1 MTPRQLISVFGVTA
15 GVLVL
20 VLVCVDWSPTALQ
33 DPARTLGLNAQG
45 VVRWGEHPNR
55 APFSVLELTLFLGV
69 GLAFV
74 VAGITAWRSLPARN
88 PGVLLCTAG
97 WLWLAAGVRRSSDP
111 LAFTLGVSLTL
122 MYQPPLLHLALSFPL
137 GVLRTRME
145 KAAVGFFFGSWLVA
159 TVLGWAF
166 FDPRLHVSGGAV
178 HLAEP
183 VASLGQPGAHDHT
196 W

>member
-45 VVRWGEHPNR
+45 VVRWGETPNR

-74 VAGITAWRSLPARN
+74 VARN
-88 PGVLLCTAG
+88 H
-97 WLWLAAGVRRSSDP
+97 R
-111 LAFTLGVSLTL
+111 
-122 MYQPPLLHLALSFPL
+122 
-137 GVLRTRME
+137 
-145 KAAVGFFFGSWLVA
+145 
-159 TVLGWAF
+159 
-166 FDPRLHVSGGAV
+166 
-178 HLAEP
+178 LAEP
-183 VASLGQPGAHDHT
+183 ASPEPGRAVVHCGVAVAGGGCSSL
-196 W
+196 